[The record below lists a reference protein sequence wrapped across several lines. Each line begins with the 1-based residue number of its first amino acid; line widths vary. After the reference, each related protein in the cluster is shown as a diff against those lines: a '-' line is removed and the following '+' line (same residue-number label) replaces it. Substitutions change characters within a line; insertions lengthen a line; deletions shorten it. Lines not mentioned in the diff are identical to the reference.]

1 MGNGKRETGNENTK
15 IRTKRNLNLSP
26 ISAREREKIKQRKP
40 VLLEEK
46 HENSIVA
53 VRK

>member
-26 ISAREREKIKQRKP
+26 ISAREREDKTKETSFVRRKT
-40 VLLEEK
+40 
-46 HENSIVA
+46 
-53 VRK
+53 